1 MLIYAIIIAITTML
15 AIMYTHIIKEHKKIL
30 SILVGVAIIAVH
42 SLMDFDMSY
51 LIIEMIF
58 YMFIAIINKEDKLE
72 ISNAK
77 ILETT
82 IAIFFGIVAIGNIL
96 GLVAQCL
103 EDETGVI
110 SNKIAP
116 WVARYQYNQIVYLE
130 NNKLE
135 PEKKIEYIKQYIK
148 NEPYQNQNTMYEIM
162 VNQVIKNDNKT
173 KDTKYL
179 INIWQNIA
187 IERPYDIRILQYR
200 GEIMLNLAENLQDKE
215 LSKQI
220 LELIIN
226 EYPENSKIILDY
238 RKNRET
244 ELVCRYKYGYYTDTY
259 KKAQELLDE
268 KNEV

>member
-1 MLIYAIIIAITTML
+1 
-15 AIMYTHIIKEHKKIL
+15 
-30 SILVGVAIIAVH
+30 
-42 SLMDFDMSY
+42 
-51 LIIEMIF
+51 
-58 YMFIAIINKEDKLE
+58 
-72 ISNAK
+72 
-77 ILETT
+77 
-82 IAIFFGIVAIGNIL
+82 
-96 GLVAQCL
+96 
-103 EDETGVI
+103 
-110 SNKIAP
+110 
-116 WVARYQYNQIVYLE
+116 
-130 NNKLE
+130 
-135 PEKKIEYIKQYIK
+135 
-148 NEPYQNQNTMYEIM
+148 MYEIM

-173 KDTKYL
+173 EDAKYL
-179 INIWQNIA
+179 IDIWKNIA

-259 KKAQELLDE
+259 KKAQELVDE